1 MANKRVSDLELEA
14 ANIFHSDSLILSGKR
29 SDEPTCET
37 FHGHLAETEA
47 KDEEQKSV
55 QKEEGKFITL
65 DTFGVSHD
73 VDSQNCNTFS
83 V

>member
-1 MANKRVSDLELEA
+1 MVEVANKRVSDLELEA
-14 ANIFHSDSLILSGKR
+14 ADLFQSDSLILSGKR

-37 FHGHLAETEA
+37 FHGHLAE
-47 KDEEQKSV
+47 QKSV

-73 VDSQNCNTFS
+73 SQNCNTFS

>member
-1 MANKRVSDLELEA
+1 MVEVANKRVSDLEA
-14 ANIFHSDSLILSGKR
+14 ADLFQSDSLILSGKR

-37 FHGHLAETEA
+37 FHGHLAE
-47 KDEEQKSV
+47 QKYV